1 MNTWERDAII
11 RVLTD
16 LIEEG
21 ESLLTG
27 VTTSEGEYHWKVGV
41 RRSLELLLGR
51 GAPTV
56 QQITNPFSVS
66 FISPATNVKDAL
78 LKLKILKADQE
89 LGFLPDNLSAAPPA
103 WVYERTRLDILW
115 RWDGLYVAIPLGRAL
130 WGLSRR
136 LSALWSRAIVRRI
149 VVGASIALIAAAITG
164 FLSLR

>member
-103 WVYERTRLDILW
+103 LKTACRSWVYERTRLDILW
-115 RWDGLYVAIPLGRAL
+115 RYGTASTL
-130 WGLSRR
+130 LSR
-136 LSALWSRAIVRRI
+136 WGGPC
-149 VVGASIALIAAAITG
+149 GASAGGSRRSGPAQLCAG
-164 FLSLR
+164 SLSGPVLR